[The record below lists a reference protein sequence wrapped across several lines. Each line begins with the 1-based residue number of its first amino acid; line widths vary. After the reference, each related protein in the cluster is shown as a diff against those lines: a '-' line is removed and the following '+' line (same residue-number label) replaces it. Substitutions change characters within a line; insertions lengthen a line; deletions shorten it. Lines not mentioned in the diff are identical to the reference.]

1 MERLICKSLVPYLES
16 NEIISPHQFGFR
28 SGRSTMDQLLLVY
41 DDVSRRTDEGAVT
54 DVVLFNFSKAF
65 DVVVHELLID
75 KLISLNINGNLL
87 KWIISFLTSRFMRVC
102 VKGKSSSSRPVLSG
116 VPQGYVLGPILFLIY

>member
-1 MERLICKSLVPYLES
+1 
-16 NEIISPHQFGFR
+16 
-28 SGRSTMDQLLLVY
+28 MDQLLLVY

-116 VPQGYVLGPILFLIY
+116 VPQGSVLGPILFLIYVNSIASDLKCDYKIFADDLKIFFSHPICIL

>member
-1 MERLICKSLVPYLES
+1 
-16 NEIISPHQFGFR
+16 
-28 SGRSTMDQLLLVY
+28 MDQLLLVY

-116 VPQGYVLGPILFLIY
+116 VPQAGSYHSTFDGIIRGPQDNNGAVRHNRSQATCQQLPFLKILF